1 MLSRLHV
8 LLFGDE
14 ATSASTSET
23 LESFMYRLH
32 SRPAKERNA
41 AVKVHAYVCLKREI
55 LVYNKLPWFVS
66 KRPAEKDI
74 SNVVVQCK

>member
-1 MLSRLHV
+1 MQQVLSRLHV

-14 ATSASTSET
+14 ATSESTSET

-41 AVKVHAYVCLKREI
+41 AVKVTLKRLNFVFI
-55 LVYNKLPWFVS
+55 YNVPVL
-66 KRPAEKDI
+66 
-74 SNVVVQCK
+74 

>member
-1 MLSRLHV
+1 MLSRLHA

-14 ATSASTSET
+14 ATSESTSET

-41 AVKVHAYVCLKREI
+41 AVKVDLKP
-55 LVYNKLPWFVS
+55 VFH
-66 KRPAEKDI
+66 
-74 SNVVVQCK
+74 

>member
-1 MLSRLHV
+1 MQQVLSRLHV

-14 ATSASTSET
+14 ATSESTSET

-41 AVKVHAYVCLKREI
+41 AVKVTKCL
-55 LVYNKLPWFVS
+55 NFVS
-66 KRPAEKDI
+66 I
-74 SNVVVQCK
+74 YNVPVL